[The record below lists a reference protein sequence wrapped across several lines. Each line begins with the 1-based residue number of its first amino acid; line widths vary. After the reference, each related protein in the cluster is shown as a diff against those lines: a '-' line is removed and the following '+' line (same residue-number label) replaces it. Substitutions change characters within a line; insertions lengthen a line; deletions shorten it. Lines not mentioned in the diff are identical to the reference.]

1 MTDWLMLSEAK
12 RPVGSWHPERPV
24 RLDRHSF
31 DHLGRCLQNQI
42 CRALDLI
49 EPPHN
54 PEAETHELVNLG
66 TPVANSQS
74 FKTQNSYSNRDTR
87 GYRRSDRLRER
98 DRHTTKRLP
107 PLKYGERAGGLKP
120 ERFSRVQPCEISHR
134 PTRGRCKLIA
144 HFFDHVDRSRRTR
157 RASIAVLASPNN
169 WW

>member
-1 MTDWLMLSEAK
+1 MTDWLMLSETK

-107 PLKYGERAGGLKP
+107 PLKYGERA
-120 ERFSRVQPCEISHR
+120 
-134 PTRGRCKLIA
+134 
-144 HFFDHVDRSRRTR
+144 
-157 RASIAVLASPNN
+157 
-169 WW
+169 